1 VPLAAP
7 RLLDAG
13 DGIEDT
19 EALDDEL
26 VGALVE
32 RALADRTDRHDLI
45 VGDSAFSRT
54 WTNRAFDTSGLGV
67 PPRAGQEQGKTMT
80 AAQLEEQET
89 TTEEVVVW
97 RFEQLLEA
105 GYEKRSARILA
116 RRRDVDLHQ
125 AVELVARGCPQD
137 LAFSILR

>member
-1 VPLAAP
+1 
-7 RLLDAG
+7 
-13 DGIEDT
+13 
-19 EALDDEL
+19 
-26 VGALVE
+26 
-32 RALADRTDRHDLI
+32 
-45 VGDSAFSRT
+45 
-54 WTNRAFDTSGLGV
+54 
-67 PPRAGQEQGKTMT
+67 MT